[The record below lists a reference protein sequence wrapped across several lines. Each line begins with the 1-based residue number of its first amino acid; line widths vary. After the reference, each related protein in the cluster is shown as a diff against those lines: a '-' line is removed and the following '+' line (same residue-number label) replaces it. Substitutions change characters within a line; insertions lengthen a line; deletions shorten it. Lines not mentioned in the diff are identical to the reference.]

1 MIWFRDVSVQHNLEP
16 FLYNMI
22 QSHFSVIQ
30 RWFSLIWLRAVFDY
44 WIFRYN
50 MIQSVFSMI
59 GLELFDTIWFRDILI
74 WCDSEVFRS
83 SLIQSHFKRI
93 KFRTFLIQHNPE
105 LFWYMIQNH
114 FYKNLIQSHFD
125 IVWEPFKYD
134 TIQSCTYK
142 IWFRAVSIWYD
153 SEPYW

>member
-1 MIWFRDVSVQHNLEP
+1 MLAYNLLSDFRPHPWTVEWHQSLFFFFEGGGLFNVIMFISYEKEKQFKMIWFRDVSVQHNLEP

-30 RWFSLIWLRAVFDY
+30 RWFNLIWLRAVFDY

-50 MIQSVFSMI
+50 MIQGVFGMI

-93 KFRTFLIQHNPE
+93 QFRTF
-105 LFWYMIQNH
+105 F
-114 FYKNLIQSHFD
+114 
-125 IVWEPFKYD
+125 
-134 TIQSCTYK
+134 
-142 IWFRAVSIWYD
+142 
-153 SEPYW
+153 